1 MHTLPEG
8 KKIYFASDFHLGLPS
23 GSTSRLREQL
33 LVNWLNSIIHDA
45 HEVFLMGDVFDFWFE
60 YKQVVPKG
68 YTRLLGKLAE
78 LADKGIRIH
87 YFTGNH
93 DMWVFTYFTEE
104 FQAVMHRSVYEFSC
118 MGKNFHIGHG
128 DGLGKGDHGYKLI
141 KKIFASPIC
150 QFLFRWMHPDLGI
163 SIANFFSKR
172 SRHKTGHLDEVFL
185 GEDKERLIGYCR
197 EIANKKPV
205 DYFIFGHRHL
215 LLDYPV
221 SPTARYINLGDWF
234 KGGYYAEFDGK
245 ELYLKSIA
253 I

>member
-23 GSTSRLREQL
+23 GKASQLREQL
-33 LVNWLNSIIHDA
+33 LINWLNRILPDA

-68 YTRLLGKLAE
+68 YLRLLGKLAE
-78 LADKGIRIH
+78 LSDKGIRIH

-104 FQAVMHRSVYEFSC
+104 FQAIMHRGIYEFSC
-118 MGKNFHIGHG
+118 NGKNFHIGHG

-141 KKIFASPIC
+141 KKVFANSIC
-150 QFLFRWMHPDLGI
+150 QFLFRWIHPDLGI
-163 SIANFFSKR
+163 SLANFLSRR
-172 SRHKTGHLDEVFL
+172 SRHKTGPMDEIFL

-197 EIANKKPV
+197 EIVKSKPV
-205 DYFIFGHRHL
+205 DYFVFGHRHL
-215 LLDYPV
+215 LLDYPL

-234 KGGYYAEFDGK
+234 KEGHYAEFDGK
-245 ELYLKSIA
+245 EIHLKSFTI
-253 I
+253 